1 MDLRTDI
8 SAFNMENRQTGK
20 ALSYNDDIQ
29 PEINNIKSA
38 AAVQAE
44 LKDLSTVIELVAQ
57 KSDKGKAALI
67 DIRKALKGLDTSA
80 DKDIARLVKEINQL
94 GDSPD
99 PE

>member
-38 AAVQAE
+38 ATVQAE

-57 KSDKGKAALI
+57 KSDKGKAALA

-80 DKDIARLVKEINQL
+80 DEDIARLVQEINQL